1 MMSQM
6 FRNPEMMNAMQEMMK
21 NPEFM
26 NNAMKMMSNPDI
38 MKMFGDNGGGAGL
51 GNMFG
56 GDGAPD
62 MSQMFGKGEDN
73 NEEIDPS
80 FSVDD
85 KVILFGL
92 KKEEYNCKNGV
103 VTEYLK
109 EKDRYSVFIEDM
121 DKTVLLKAENLKLV
135 DNDLEVEELESADF
149 DIENHVEEGENHVGE
164 AENHVEE
171 SENHVEESENTTC
184 QDSCCDDQH
193 EVNESSTV
201 VETDNSN
208 ENKLTPDELCGG
220 C

>member
-6 FRNPEMMNAMQEMMK
+6 FSNPEMMNAMQEMMK

-56 GDGAPD
+56 GEGAPD
-62 MSQMFGKGEDN
+62 MSQMFGEGEDN

-149 DIENHVEEGENHVGE
+149 DIENHVEEGEPSLVN
-164 AENHVEE
+164 
-171 SENHVEESENTTC
+171 ENTTC

-201 VETDNSN
+201 VETENSN
-208 ENKLTPDELCGG
+208 ENTLTPDELCGG